1 MAYTPDE
8 VKNLIDQAETLN
20 EKLKNVVSSMKE
32 VAEAKAFGN
41 MAENLETFGKI
52 LNKYDQSVSR
62 QKELNTLIN
71 QQSTSLKGQSQTIDD
86 YVDAIE
92 NSVKIR
98 RKLGEETNILA
109 SYQSKLQD
117 AQITGDQTRINNAQA
132 SLDLQ
137 YDQVKSLEQQLQSY
151 DLIVGD
157 QQTLKQLVNDTTAE
171 ALFQLAL
178 TTQQKEIYDDYV
190 RNHKLQVDFL
200 NQALTA
206 EEVIRAKKEAQLK
219 QDEAILKAEEQKLE
233 RIKQNVFYINQY
245 SKIQKEVGDILGFQK
260 ITLGAVIKGAFDLNK
275 IFVDSAKQ
283 LGTTREVTK
292 QIAGD
297 VANQSAKAGTL
308 ASYGTQDVQ
317 TRKNALEAQ
326 AALNKSLGTAAMYSS
341 ERLRDQNFLTKI
353 MGLEV
358 EDAVKLQQL
367 SLVSGKTNKEV
378 VDSVNNQVIGLGKQT
393 GIYLDNRKV
402 LADVA
407 KVNGQ
412 LASQYKNNP
421 ELIAQAVVKV
431 QQLGMNLEQAA
442 TSSNKLLNF
451 SDSLAKEL
459 EAELLTG
466 KAINLEQARYY
477 ALMGDSAKAAEE
489 LMANIGGLEEFNK
502 LNVLQQ
508 RAYAEAVGMSADEL
522 ANTLKT
528 QELLKQ
534 TGDNSLEALNER
546 RRIAA
551 EEGKSEEFLQELR
564 RAGTSEEMIA
574 NQAQLASQD
583 KLNALVEKT
592 LEMFS
597 TMVEPMTE
605 LVGKAVDFVSAL
617 GGAKTLVGI
626 IGGLYVGK
634 IAASIATTGV
644 QLALQTTQL
653 SAQVGI
659 QKILARTA
667 QEKAAA
673 EAIAASAS
681 SFGTATPFI
690 IGGAAAI
697 IAGLGIAASF
707 GAFSGGGEEQISEKM
722 SEGKRKAP
730 SRENNNITIQNKF
743 TLNNRDLGYMATS
756 TNVGTQRRFDS

>member
-8 VKNLIDQAETLN
+8 VKLLIDAAESLN

-52 LNKYDQSVSR
+52 LNKYDQALNK
-62 QKELNTLIN
+62 QTELTSLIN

-86 YVDAIE
+86 YVEAIRT
-92 NSVKIR
+92 SVSVR

-117 AQITGDQTRINNAQA
+117 AQISGDQARINRAQA
-132 SLDLQ
+132 ALDLQ

-157 QQTLKQLVNDTTAE
+157 QATLAQLVGDVNAK

-178 TTQQKEIYDDYV
+178 TSQQREIYDDYV

-200 NQALTA
+200 NQALTT
-206 EEVIRAKKEAQLK
+206 EEQIRAKKEAQLK

-245 SKIQKEVGDILGFQK
+245 SKISTEIGNAFGLQK

-297 VANQSAKAGTL
+297 VADQSAKAGTL

-326 AALNKSLGTAAMYSS
+326 TALNKSLGTAAMYSS

-358 EDAVKLQQL
+358 EDAVKVQQL
-367 SLVSGKTNKEV
+367 SLVSGKTNKEI

-407 KVNGQ
+407 KVSGQ

-442 TSSNKLLNF
+442 NSSNKLLNF

-574 NQAQLASQD
+574 NQSQLASQD
-583 KLNALVEKT
+583 KMNALVEKT
-592 LEMFS
+592 LELFS
-597 TMVEPMTE
+597 TMVEPMTH
-605 LVGKAVDFVSAL
+605 LVGKAIDFVDAL
-617 GGAKTLVGI
+617 GGAKALLGI
-626 IGGLYVGK
+626 IGGLWVGK
-634 IAASIATTGV
+634 IAVSIATTGV

-681 SFGTATPFI
+681 TFGAATPFI

-722 SEGKRKAP
+722 SGGRGEAP

>member
-8 VKNLIDQAETLN
+8 VKLLIDAAETLN

-41 MAENLETFGKI
+41 MAENLENFGKI

-71 QQSTSLKGQSQTIDD
+71 QQSTSLKGQNQTIND

-92 NSVKIR
+92 DSVKIR

-117 AQITGDQTRINNAQA
+117 AQISGDQTRINRAQTA
-132 SLDLQ
+132 LDLQ

-151 DLIVGD
+151 DRIVGD
-157 QQTLKQLVNDTTAE
+157 QNTLKQLVGDVNAE

-275 IFVDSAKQ
+275 IFVDNAKQ

-407 KVNGQ
+407 KVSGQ

-442 TSSNKLLNF
+442 NSSNKLLNF

-583 KLNALVEKT
+583 KMNALVEKT
-592 LEMFS
+592 LELFS
-597 TMVEPMTE
+597 TMVEPMTH
-605 LVGKAVDFVSAL
+605 LVGKAIDFVDAL
-617 GGAKTLVGI
+617 GGAKALLGI
-626 IGGLYVGK
+626 IGGLWVGK

-681 SFGTATPFI
+681 TFGAATPFI

-722 SEGKRKAP
+722 SGGRGEAP

>member
-8 VKNLIDQAETLN
+8 VKLLIDAAESLN

-52 LNKYDQSVSR
+52 LNKYDQALNK
-62 QKELNTLIN
+62 QTELTSLIN
-71 QQSTSLKGQSQTIDD
+71 QQSTSLRGQNQVIDD
-86 YVDAIE
+86 YVEAIRT
-92 NSVKIR
+92 SVSVR

-117 AQITGDQTRINNAQA
+117 AQITGDTQRIARAQA
-132 SLDLQ
+132 ALDLQ
-137 YDQVKSLEQQLQSY
+137 YDQVNALRQQLQSY

-157 QQTLKQLVNDTTAE
+157 QSTLAQLVGDVNAE
-171 ALFQLAL
+171 VLFQLAL

-190 RNHKLQVDFL
+190 KNHKLQVNFL
-200 NQALTA
+200 KQALTA
-206 EEVIRAKKEAQLK
+206 EEIIRAKKEAQLK

-245 SKIQKEVGDILGFQK
+245 SKISTEIGNAFGLQK

-292 QIAGD
+292 QIAGN
-297 VANQSAKAGTL
+297 VADQSAKAGTL

-358 EDAVKLQQL
+358 EDAVKVQQL
-367 SLVSGKTNKEV
+367 SLVSGKTNKEI

-407 KVNGQ
+407 KVSGQ

-431 QQLGMNLEQAA
+431 QQLGMNLELAA

-583 KLNALVEKT
+583 KMNALVEKT
-592 LEMFS
+592 LELFS
-597 TMVEPMTE
+597 TMVEPMTH
-605 LVGKAVDFVSAL
+605 LVGKAIDFVDAL
-617 GGAKTLVGI
+617 GGAKALLGI
-626 IGGLYVGK
+626 IGGLWVGK

-653 SAQVGI
+653 SVQVGI

-681 SFGTATPFI
+681 TFGAATPFI

-722 SEGKRKAP
+722 SGGRGEAP

>member
-1 MAYTPDE
+1 MPPNPQLSPVQQD
-8 VKNLIDQAETLN
+8 AENTRIAANELN
-20 EKLKNVVSSMKE
+20 EALKNVAETMKKI
-32 VAEAKAFGN
+32 AETKAFGN
-41 MAENLETFGKI
+41 VEDILADYGKLFATFTKI
-52 LNKYDQSVSR
+52 EKKGEDIVQQIQL
-62 QKELNTLIN
+62 QKDAL
-71 QQSTSLKGQSQTIDD
+71 TSMNDTAVND
-86 YVDAIE
+86 YVKALADQVTA
-92 NSVKIR
+92 R
-98 RKLGEETNILA
+98 RKLGEETNRISVYEYKLA
-109 SYQSKLQD
+109 EAIAS
-117 AQITGDQTRINNAQA
+117 GDQIKITSAETA
-132 SLDLQ
+132 LQ
-137 YDQVKSLEQQLQSY
+137 TQVDQVKALQEQLKYYADIAKEESEILDHLDKETFAQVRQYAVSL
-151 DLIVGD
+151 
-157 QQTLKQLVNDTTAE
+157 
-171 ALFQLAL
+171 
-178 TTQQKEIYDDYV
+178 QQKEIYEDYV
-190 RNHKLQVDFL
+190 KNHKEQV
-200 NQALTA
+200 ALAKLLLTDEEKELAVARAELAEHEKKLKNLTQEVYYISQISKTA
-206 EEVIRAKKEAQLK
+206 TEIWNA
-219 QDEAILKAEEQKLE
+219 
-233 RIKQNVFYINQY
+233 
-245 SKIQKEVGDILGFQK
+245 LGLQK

-275 IFVDSAKQ
+275 IFVDSVKQ

-297 VANQSAKAGTL
+297 VADQSAKAGTL

-358 EDAVKLQQL
+358 EDAVKVQQL
-367 SLVSGKTNKEV
+367 SLVSGRTNKEI

-407 KVNGQ
+407 KVSGQ

-489 LMANIGGLEEFNK
+489 LMANIGGLEEFNR

-534 TGDNSLEALNER
+534 TGDASIESLNER

-583 KLNALVEKT
+583 KMNALVEKT
-592 LEMFS
+592 LELFS
-597 TMVEPMTE
+597 TMVEPMTH
-605 LVGKAVDFVSAL
+605 LVGKAIDFVDAL
-617 GGAKTLVGI
+617 GGAKVLLGI
-626 IGGLYVGK
+626 MGGLWVGK
-634 IAASIATTGV
+634 IFASIATTGV
-644 QLALQTTQL
+644 QIALQTAQL
-653 SAQVGI
+653 AAQVGI
-659 QKILARTA
+659 QRQLLMLSR
-667 QEKAAA
+667 EKAAA

-681 SFGTATPFI
+681 TLGVATPFI

-697 IAGLGIAASF
+697 IAGLGIAATF

-722 SEGKRKAP
+722 NKGGREAP
-730 SRENNNITIQNKF
+730 SRENNNIKIENKF

-756 TNVGTQRRFDS
+756 TNVGTQRKFDS

>member
-1 MAYTPDE
+1 MPTPPVNPLDPATQQS
-8 VKNLIDQAETLN
+8 IAETVSKSN
-20 EKLKNVVSSMKE
+20 ELREALAKA
-32 VAEAKAFGN
+32 AEAARNLGSN
-41 MAENLETFGKI
+41 MKENLEYAGKTVVEFEKNKTKLDELTDKINSFNQALQSGAFSGFGTTSQI
-52 LNKYDQSVSR
+52 QEFER
-62 QKELNTLIN
+62 LI
-71 QQSTSLKGQSQTIDD
+71 QT
-86 YVDAIE
+86 VDTGVE
-92 NSVKIR
+92 KR
-98 RKLGEETNILA
+98 KKLGEETQKLNDLVRDYESNQNGISKQDVLNQQSRVDALSVQLEKYRDIL
-109 SYQSKLQD
+109 
-117 AQITGDQTRINNAQA
+117 
-132 SLDLQ
+132 
-137 YDQVKSLEQQLQSY
+137 
-151 DLIVGD
+151 GD
-157 QQTLKQLVNDTTAE
+157 QQKLEQLVGAE
-171 ALFQLAL
+171 LAIRLRQYIVDKNL
-178 TTQQKEIYDDYV
+178 TEQAETYKK
-190 RNHKLQVDFL
+190 NHEDAYYLTIQTL
-200 NQALTA
+200 NA
-206 EEVIRAKKEAQLK
+206 EELLLAKRVYEISIMEK
-219 QDEAILKAEEQKLE
+219 KLE
-233 RIKQNVFYINQY
+233 NLRQSSFLYGQI
-245 SKIQKEVGDILGFQK
+245 SKISTEIGNALGFQK

-275 IFVDSAKQ
+275 IFVDNAKQ

-292 QIAGD
+292 QIAGN
-297 VANQSAKAGTL
+297 VADQSAKAGTL

-358 EDAVKLQQL
+358 EDAVKVQQL
-367 SLVSGKTNKEV
+367 SLVSGKTNKEI

-407 KVNGQ
+407 KVSGQ

-442 TSSNKLLNF
+442 NSSNKLLNF

-489 LMANIGGLEEFNK
+489 LMANIGGLEEFNR

-522 ANTLKT
+522 ANSLKT

-534 TGDNSLEALNER
+534 TGDASLEALNER
-546 RRIAA
+546 RRIAV

-574 NQAQLASQD
+574 NQSQLASQD

-597 TMVEPMTE
+597 TMVEPMTQ
-605 LVGKAVDFVSAL
+605 LVGKAVDFVNAL

-626 IGGLYVGK
+626 IGGLWVGK

-644 QLALQTTQL
+644 QLVLQTAML

-659 QKILARTA
+659 ARTLA
-667 QEKAAA
+667 NIAKEKAAA

-681 SFGTATPFI
+681 TLGFATPII

-707 GAFSGGGEEQISEKM
+707 GAFSGGGEEKISEKM
-722 SEGKRKAP
+722 NEGRREAP
-730 SRENNNITIQNKF
+730 SRENSNITIQNKF
-743 TLNNRDLGYMATS
+743 TLNNRDLGYTATS
-756 TNVGTQRRFDS
+756 TNIGTQRRFDS

>member
-1 MAYTPDE
+1 MPPNTQLSPVQED
-8 VKNLIDQAETLN
+8 AENTRIAANELN
-20 EKLKNVVSSMKE
+20 EALKNVAETMKKI
-32 VAEAKAFGN
+32 AETKAFGN
-41 MAENLETFGKI
+41 VGDILEEYGKLFSTFTKI
-52 LNKYDQSVSR
+52 E
-62 QKELNTLIN
+62 QKQTDIVQQIQLQKNELISMNDTAV
-71 QQSTSLKGQSQTIDD
+71 KD
-86 YVDAIE
+86 YVTALE
-92 NSVKIR
+92 KQVQVR
-98 RKLGEETNILA
+98 RKLGEETNRISVYEYKLA
-109 SYQSKLQD
+109 EAIS
-117 AQITGDQTRINNAQA
+117 TGDQQKITNAETA
-132 SLDLQ
+132 LQ
-137 YDQVKSLEQQLQSY
+137 TQVDQVENLQDQLKYYADIANEQSTILTHLDKETFSRVRQYAVSLQQQE
-151 DLIVGD
+151 V
-157 QQTLKQLVNDTTAE
+157 
-171 ALFQLAL
+171 
-178 TTQQKEIYDDYV
+178 YDDYI
-190 RNHKLQVDFL
+190 RNHKKQVEL
-200 NQALTA
+200 AKLLLT
-206 EEVIRAKKEAQLK
+206 EEEKNLAIIKAQLIE
-219 QDEAILKAEEQKLE
+219 DEKRLNNN
-233 RIKQNVFYINQY
+233 IKNVFYINQY
-245 SKIQKEVGDILGFQK
+245 SKIQKEVGDSLGLQN
-260 ITLGAVIKGAFDLNK
+260 ITLGAIIKGAFDLNK

-292 QIAGD
+292 QIAGN
-297 VANQSAKAGTL
+297 VADQSAKAGTL

-358 EDAVKLQQL
+358 ENAVKVQQL
-367 SLVSGKTNKEV
+367 SLVSGKTNKEI

-407 KVNGQ
+407 KVSGQ

-431 QQLGMNLEQAA
+431 QQLGMNLELAA

-508 RAYAEAVGMSADEL
+508 RAYAEAIGMSADEL
-522 ANTLKT
+522 ANSLKT

-583 KLNALVEKT
+583 KMNALVEKT
-592 LEMFS
+592 LELFS
-597 TMVEPMTE
+597 TMVEPMTH
-605 LVGKAVDFVSAL
+605 LVGKAVDFVDAL
-617 GGAKTLVGI
+617 GGAKTLLSI
-626 IGGLYVGK
+626 IGGIYIGK
-634 IAASIATTGV
+634 IVTSMVTTGV
-644 QLALQTTQL
+644 QLALQTAQL

-659 QKILARTA
+659 QRMLIQLS
-667 QEKAAA
+667 QQKAIT
-673 EAIAASAS
+673 E
-681 SFGTATPFI
+681 
-690 IGGAAAI
+690 GAAAAFSTGPGFP
-697 IAGLGIAASF
+697 IAIGVVGAILAAAGIAASF
-707 GAFSGGGEEQISEKM
+707 GAFSGGGEEKISDKM
-722 SEGKRKAP
+722 SGGKGEAP

>member
-1 MAYTPDE
+1 MAYTPDQ
-8 VKNLIDQAETLN
+8 VKSLIDQAELLN
-20 EKLKNVVSSMKE
+20 EKLKNVVASMKE

-41 MAENLETFGKI
+41 MAENLENFGKI
-52 LNKYDQSVSR
+52 LNKYDQALSKQTEITS
-62 QKELNTLIN
+62 LIN
-71 QQSTSLKGQSQTIDD
+71 QQRTSLLGQNQVMDD
-86 YVDAIE
+86 YVEAIRT
-92 NSVKIR
+92 SVSVR

-117 AQITGDQTRINNAQA
+117 AQISGDQARINRAQA
-132 SLDLQ
+132 ALDLQ
-137 YDQVKSLEQQLQSY
+137 YDQVEALRQQLQSY

-157 QQTLKQLVNDTTAE
+157 QATLAQLVGDVNAE

-178 TTQQKEIYDDYV
+178 TSQQREIYDDYV

-200 NQALTA
+200 NQALTT
-206 EEVIRAKKEAQLK
+206 EEQIRAKKEAQLK
-219 QDEAILKAEEQKLE
+219 QDESILKAEEQKLE
-233 RIKQNVFYINQY
+233 NIAKNSFLYGQVFKTATEIWNT
-245 SKIQKEVGDILGFQK
+245 LGLQK

-275 IFVDSAKQ
+275 IFVDNAKQ

-297 VANQSAKAGTL
+297 VADQSAKAGTL

-358 EDAVKLQQL
+358 EDAVKVQQL
-367 SLVSGKTNKEV
+367 SLVSGKTNKEI

-407 KVNGQ
+407 KVSGQ

-431 QQLGMNLEQAA
+431 QQLGMNLELAA

-508 RAYAEAVGMSADEL
+508 RAYAEAIGMSADEL
-522 ANTLKT
+522 ANSLKT

-583 KLNALVEKT
+583 KMNALVEKT
-592 LEMFS
+592 LELFS
-597 TMVEPMTE
+597 TMVEPMTH
-605 LVGKAVDFVSAL
+605 LVGKAVDFVDAL
-617 GGAKTLVGI
+617 GGAKTLLSI
-626 IGGLYVGK
+626 IG
-634 IAASIATTGV
+634 
-644 QLALQTTQL
+644 
-653 SAQVGI
+653 
-659 QKILARTA
+659 
-667 QEKAAA
+667 
-673 EAIAASAS
+673 
-681 SFGTATPFI
+681 
-690 IGGAAAI
+690 
-697 IAGLGIAASF
+697 
-707 GAFSGGGEEQISEKM
+707 
-722 SEGKRKAP
+722 
-730 SRENNNITIQNKF
+730 
-743 TLNNRDLGYMATS
+743 
-756 TNVGTQRRFDS
+756 

>member
-1 MAYTPDE
+1 MPTPPVNPLDPATQQS
-8 VKNLIDQAETLN
+8 IAETVSKSN
-20 EKLKNVVSSMKE
+20 ELREALAKA
-32 VAEAKAFGN
+32 AEAARNLGSN
-41 MAENLETFGKI
+41 MKENLEYAGKTVVEFEKNKTKLDELTDKINSFNQALQSGAFSGFGTTSQI
-52 LNKYDQSVSR
+52 QEFER
-62 QKELNTLIN
+62 LI
-71 QQSTSLKGQSQTIDD
+71 QT
-86 YVDAIE
+86 VDTGVE
-92 NSVKIR
+92 KR
-98 RKLGEETNILA
+98 KKLGEETQKLNDLVRDYESNQNGISKQDVLNQQSRVDALSVQLEKYRDIL
-109 SYQSKLQD
+109 
-117 AQITGDQTRINNAQA
+117 
-132 SLDLQ
+132 
-137 YDQVKSLEQQLQSY
+137 
-151 DLIVGD
+151 GD
-157 QQTLKQLVNDTTAE
+157 QQKLEQLVGAE
-171 ALFQLAL
+171 LAIRLRQYIVDKNL
-178 TTQQKEIYDDYV
+178 TEQAETYQK
-190 RNHKLQVDFL
+190 NHEDAYYLTIQTL
-200 NQALTA
+200 NA
-206 EEVIRAKKEAQLK
+206 EELLLARRIYEISIMEK
-219 QDEAILKAEEQKLE
+219 KLE
-233 RIKQNVFYINQY
+233 NLRQSSFLYGQI
-245 SKIQKEVGDILGFQK
+245 SKISTEIGNALGFQK

-275 IFVDSAKQ
+275 IFVDNAKQ

-297 VANQSAKAGTL
+297 VADQSAKAGTL

-358 EDAVKLQQL
+358 EDAVKVQQL
-367 SLVSGKTNKEV
+367 SLVSGKTNKEI

-407 KVNGQ
+407 KVSGQ

-489 LMANIGGLEEFNK
+489 LMANIGGLEEFNR

-522 ANTLKT
+522 ANSLKT

-534 TGDNSLEALNER
+534 TGDASLEALNER
-546 RRIAA
+546 RRIAV

-574 NQAQLASQD
+574 NQSQLASQD

-597 TMVEPMTE
+597 TMVEPMTQ
-605 LVGKAVDFVSAL
+605 LVGKAVDFVNAL

-626 IGGLYVGK
+626 IGGLWVGK

-644 QLALQTTQL
+644 QLVLQTAML

-659 QKILARTA
+659 ARTLA
-667 QEKAAA
+667 NIAKEKAAA

-681 SFGTATPFI
+681 TLGLATPVI

-707 GAFSGGGEEQISEKM
+707 GAFSGGGEEKISEKM
-722 SEGKRKAP
+722 NEGRREAP
-730 SRENNNITIQNKF
+730 SRENSNITIQSKF
-743 TLNNRDLGYMATS
+743 TLNNRDLGYVATS

>member
-1 MAYTPDE
+1 M
-8 VKNLIDQAETLN
+8 KKIAET
-20 EKLKNVVSSMKE
+20 
-32 VAEAKAFGN
+32 KAFGN
-41 MAENLETFGKI
+41 VGDILEEYGKLFSTFTKI
-52 LNKYDQSVSR
+52 E
-62 QKELNTLIN
+62 QKQTDIVQQIQLQKNELISMNDTAV
-71 QQSTSLKGQSQTIDD
+71 KD
-86 YVDAIE
+86 YVTALE
-92 NSVKIR
+92 KQVQVR
-98 RKLGEETNILA
+98 RKLGEETNRISVYEYKLA
-109 SYQSKLQD
+109 EAIS
-117 AQITGDQTRINNAQA
+117 TGDQQKITNAETA
-132 SLDLQ
+132 LQ
-137 YDQVKSLEQQLQSY
+137 TQVDQVENLQDQLKYYADIANEQSTILTHLDKETFSRVRQYAVSLQQQE
-151 DLIVGD
+151 V
-157 QQTLKQLVNDTTAE
+157 
-171 ALFQLAL
+171 
-178 TTQQKEIYDDYV
+178 YDDYV
-190 RNHKLQVDFL
+190 RNHQKQVELAKLLLTEEEKNLAIIKAQFIEDEKRL
-200 NQALTA
+200 NNNIKNVYYFGQ
-206 EEVIRAKKEAQLK
+206 IKSISKE
-219 QDEAILKAEEQKLE
+219 I
-233 RIKQNVFYINQY
+233 
-245 SKIQKEVGDILGFQK
+245 GDSLGLQK
-260 ITLGAVIKGAFDLNK
+260 ITLGAIIKGAFDLNK

-292 QIAGD
+292 QIAGN
-297 VANQSAKAGTL
+297 VADQSAKAGTL

-358 EDAVKLQQL
+358 EDAVKVQQL
-367 SLVSGKTNKEV
+367 SLVSGKTNKEI

-407 KVNGQ
+407 KVSGQ

-442 TSSNKLLNF
+442 NSSNKLLNF

-508 RAYAEAVGMSADEL
+508 RAYAEAIGMSADEL
-522 ANTLKT
+522 ANSLKT

-583 KLNALVEKT
+583 KMNALVEKT
-592 LEMFS
+592 LELFS
-597 TMVEPMTE
+597 TMVEPMTH
-605 LVGKAVDFVSAL
+605 LVGKAVDFVDAL
-617 GGAKTLVGI
+617 GGAKTLLSI
-626 IGGLYVGK
+626 IGGIYIGK
-634 IAASIATTGV
+634 IVTSMVTTGV
-644 QLALQTTQL
+644 QLALQTAQL

-659 QKILARTA
+659 QRMLIQLS
-667 QEKAAA
+667 QQKAIT
-673 EAIAASAS
+673 E
-681 SFGTATPFI
+681 
-690 IGGAAAI
+690 GAAAAFSTGPGFP
-697 IAGLGIAASF
+697 IAIGVVGAILAAAGIAASF
-707 GAFSGGGEEQISEKM
+707 GAFSGGGEEKISDKM
-722 SEGKRKAP
+722 SGKREEAP

>member
-8 VKNLIDQAETLN
+8 VKLLIDAAETLN

-41 MAENLETFGKI
+41 MAENLENFGKI

-71 QQSTSLKGQSQTIDD
+71 QQSTSLKGQNQTVND

-92 NSVKIR
+92 DSVKIR

-117 AQITGDQTRINNAQA
+117 AQISGDQTRINRAQTA
-132 SLDLQ
+132 LDLQ

-151 DLIVGD
+151 DRIVGD
-157 QQTLKQLVNDTTAE
+157 QNTLKQLVGDVNAE

-275 IFVDSAKQ
+275 IFVDNAKQ

-297 VANQSAKAGTL
+297 VADQSAKAGTL

-358 EDAVKLQQL
+358 EDAVKVQQL
-367 SLVSGKTNKEV
+367 SLVSGKTNKEI

-407 KVNGQ
+407 KVSGQ

-442 TSSNKLLNF
+442 NSSNKLLNF

-583 KLNALVEKT
+583 KMNALVEKT
-592 LEMFS
+592 LELFS
-597 TMVEPMTE
+597 TMVEPMTH
-605 LVGKAVDFVSAL
+605 LVGKAIDFVDAL
-617 GGAKTLVGI
+617 GGAKALLGI
-626 IGGLYVGK
+626 IGGLWVGK

-681 SFGTATPFI
+681 TFGAATPFI

-722 SEGKRKAP
+722 SGGRGEAP

>member
-1 MAYTPDE
+1 MAYTPAE
-8 VKNLIDQAETLN
+8 VKDLIDNVETLN

-41 MAENLETFGKI
+41 MAENLENFGKI
-52 LNKYDQSVSR
+52 LNKYDQALDK
-62 QKELNTLIN
+62 QTELTSLIN
-71 QQSTSLKGQSQTIDD
+71 QQSTSLLGQNQVIDD
-86 YVDAIE
+86 YVKAIE
-92 NSVKIR
+92 KSVSVR

-117 AQITGDQTRINNAQA
+117 AQITGDTQRIARAQA
-132 SLDLQ
+132 ALDLQ

-151 DLIVGD
+151 DEIVGD
-157 QQTLKQLVNDTTAE
+157 QNTLKQLVGDVNAE

-275 IFVDSAKQ
+275 IFVDNAKQ

-297 VANQSAKAGTL
+297 VADQSAKAGTL

-358 EDAVKLQQL
+358 EDAVKVQQL
-367 SLVSGKTNKEV
+367 SLVSGKTNKEI

-407 KVNGQ
+407 KVSGQ

-442 TSSNKLLNF
+442 NSSNKLLNF

-583 KLNALVEKT
+583 KMNALVEKT
-592 LEMFS
+592 LELFS
-597 TMVEPMTE
+597 TMVEPMTH
-605 LVGKAVDFVSAL
+605 LVGKAIDFVDAL
-617 GGAKTLVGI
+617 GGAKALLGI
-626 IGGLYVGK
+626 IGGLWVGK

-681 SFGTATPFI
+681 TFGAATPFI

-722 SEGKRKAP
+722 SGGRGEAP

>member
-1 MAYTPDE
+1 MAYTPDQ
-8 VKNLIDQAETLN
+8 VKSLIDQAELLN
-20 EKLKNVVSSMKE
+20 EKLKNVVASMKE

-41 MAENLETFGKI
+41 MAENLENFGKI
-52 LNKYDQSVSR
+52 LNKYDQALSKQTEITS
-62 QKELNTLIN
+62 LIN
-71 QQSTSLKGQSQTIDD
+71 QQRTSLLGQNQVMDD
-86 YVDAIE
+86 YVEAIRT
-92 NSVKIR
+92 SVSVR

-117 AQITGDQTRINNAQA
+117 AQISGDQARINRAQA
-132 SLDLQ
+132 ALDLQ
-137 YDQVKSLEQQLQSY
+137 YDQVEALRQQLQSY

-157 QQTLKQLVNDTTAE
+157 QATLAQLVGDVNAE

-178 TTQQKEIYDDYV
+178 TSQQREIYDDYV

-200 NQALTA
+200 NQALTT
-206 EEVIRAKKEAQLK
+206 EEQIRAKKEAQLK

-233 RIKQNVFYINQY
+233 NIAKNSFLYGQVFKTATEIWNT
-245 SKIQKEVGDILGFQK
+245 LGLQK

-275 IFVDSAKQ
+275 IFVDNAKQ

-297 VANQSAKAGTL
+297 VADQSAKAGTL

-358 EDAVKLQQL
+358 EDAVKVQQL
-367 SLVSGKTNKEV
+367 SLVSGKTNKEI

-407 KVNGQ
+407 KVSGQ

-431 QQLGMNLEQAA
+431 QQLGMNLELAA

-508 RAYAEAVGMSADEL
+508 RAYAEAIGMSADEL
-522 ANTLKT
+522 ANSLKT

-534 TGDNSLEALNER
+534 TGDASIESLNER

-583 KLNALVEKT
+583 KMNALVEKT
-592 LEMFS
+592 LELFS
-597 TMVEPMTE
+597 TMVEPMTH
-605 LVGKAVDFVSAL
+605 LVGKAIDFVDAL
-617 GGAKTLVGI
+617 GGARVLLGI
-626 IGGLYVGK
+626 MGGLWVGK

-644 QLALQTTQL
+644 QIAFQTAQLA
-653 SAQVGI
+653 AQIGI
-659 QKILARTA
+659 QRQLLILSR
-667 QEKAAA
+667 EKAAA
-673 EAIAASAS
+673 EAISASAS
-681 SFGTATPFI
+681 TLGVATPFI

-707 GAFSGGGEEQISEKM
+707 GAFSGGGEEQISEKV
-722 SEGKRKAP
+722 SGGRGEAP

>member
-1 MAYTPDE
+1 MAYTPAE
-8 VKNLIDQAETLN
+8 VKDLIDNVETLN

-41 MAENLETFGKI
+41 MAENLENFGKI
-52 LNKYDQSVSR
+52 LNKYDQALDK
-62 QKELNTLIN
+62 QTELTSLIN
-71 QQSTSLKGQSQTIDD
+71 QQSTSLLGQNQVIDD
-86 YVDAIE
+86 YVKAIE
-92 NSVKIR
+92 KSVSVR

-117 AQITGDQTRINNAQA
+117 AQITGDTQRIARAQA
-132 SLDLQ
+132 ALDLQ

-151 DLIVGD
+151 DEIVGD
-157 QQTLKQLVNDTTAE
+157 QNTLKQLVGDVNAE

-275 IFVDSAKQ
+275 IFVDNAKQ

-292 QIAGD
+292 QIAGN
-297 VANQSAKAGTL
+297 VADQSAKAGTL

-407 KVNGQ
+407 KVSGQ

-442 TSSNKLLNF
+442 NSSNKLLNF

-583 KLNALVEKT
+583 KMNALVEKT
-592 LEMFS
+592 LELFS
-597 TMVEPMTE
+597 TMVEPMTH
-605 LVGKAVDFVSAL
+605 LVGKAIDFVDAL
-617 GGAKTLVGI
+617 GGAKALLGI
-626 IGGLYVGK
+626 IGGLWVGK

-681 SFGTATPFI
+681 TFGAATPFI

-722 SEGKRKAP
+722 SGGRGEAP

>member
-71 QQSTSLKGQSQTIDD
+71 QQSTSLKGQNQTIDD
-86 YVDAIE
+86 YVKAIE
-92 NSVKIR
+92 DSVKIR

-117 AQITGDQTRINNAQA
+117 AQITGDTQRIARAQA
-132 SLDLQ
+132 ALDLQ

-151 DLIVGD
+151 DEIVGD
-157 QQTLKQLVNDTTAE
+157 QNTLKQLVGDVNAE

-206 EEVIRAKKEAQLK
+206 EELIRAKKEDQLK
-219 QDEAILKAEEQKLE
+219 KDEAILKAEEQKLE

-275 IFVDSAKQ
+275 IFVDNAKQ

-297 VANQSAKAGTL
+297 VADQSAKAGTL

-358 EDAVKLQQL
+358 EDAVKVQQL
-367 SLVSGKTNKEV
+367 SLVSGKTNKEI

-442 TSSNKLLNF
+442 NSSNKLLNF

-583 KLNALVEKT
+583 KMNALVEKT
-592 LEMFS
+592 LELFS
-597 TMVEPMTE
+597 TMVEPMTH
-605 LVGKAVDFVSAL
+605 LVGKAIDFVDAL
-617 GGAKTLVGI
+617 GGAKALLGI
-626 IGGLYVGK
+626 IGGLWVGK

-681 SFGTATPFI
+681 TFGAATPFI

-722 SEGKRKAP
+722 SGGRGEAP

>member
-1 MAYTPDE
+1 MPPNTQPSPIQED
-8 VKNLIDQAETLN
+8 AENTRIAANELN
-20 EKLKNVVSSMKE
+20 EALKNVAETMKKI
-32 VAEAKAFGN
+32 AETKAFGN
-41 MAENLETFGKI
+41 VGDILEEYGKLFSTFTKI
-52 LNKYDQSVSR
+52 E
-62 QKELNTLIN
+62 QKQTDIVQQIELQKNELISMN
-71 QQSTSLKGQSQTIDD
+71 DTAVTD
-86 YVDAIE
+86 YVTALE
-92 NSVKIR
+92 KQVQVR
-98 RKLGEETNILA
+98 RKLGEETNRISVYEYKLA
-109 SYQSKLQD
+109 EAIS
-117 AQITGDQTRINNAQA
+117 TGDQQKITNAETA
-132 SLDLQ
+132 LQ
-137 YDQVKSLEQQLQSY
+137 TQVDQVENLQDQLKYYADIANEQSTILTHLDKETFSRVRQYAVSLQQQE
-151 DLIVGD
+151 V
-157 QQTLKQLVNDTTAE
+157 
-171 ALFQLAL
+171 
-178 TTQQKEIYDDYV
+178 YDDYV
-190 RNHKLQVDFL
+190 RNHQKQVELAKLLLTEEEKNLAIIKAQFIEDEKRL
-200 NQALTA
+200 NNNIKNVYYFGQ
-206 EEVIRAKKEAQLK
+206 IKSISKE
-219 QDEAILKAEEQKLE
+219 I
-233 RIKQNVFYINQY
+233 
-245 SKIQKEVGDILGFQK
+245 GDSLGLQK
-260 ITLGAVIKGAFDLNK
+260 ITLAAIIKGAFDLNK

-292 QIAGD
+292 QIAGN
-297 VANQSAKAGTL
+297 VADQSAKAGTL

-358 EDAVKLQQL
+358 EDAVKVQQL
-367 SLVSGKTNKEV
+367 SLVSGKTNKEI

-407 KVNGQ
+407 KVSGQ

-431 QQLGMNLEQAA
+431 QQLGMNLELAA
-442 TSSNKLLNF
+442 NSSNKLLNF

-508 RAYAEAVGMSADEL
+508 RAYAEAIGMSADEL
-522 ANTLKT
+522 ANSLKT

-583 KLNALVEKT
+583 KMNALVEKT
-592 LEMFS
+592 LELFS
-597 TMVEPMTE
+597 TMVEPMTH
-605 LVGKAVDFVSAL
+605 LVGKAVDFVDAL
-617 GGAKTLVGI
+617 GGAKTLLSI
-626 IGGLYVGK
+626 IGGIYIGK
-634 IAASIATTGV
+634 IVTSMVTTGV
-644 QLALQTTQL
+644 QLALQTAQL

-659 QKILARTA
+659 QRMLIQLS
-667 QEKAAA
+667 QQKAIT
-673 EAIAASAS
+673 E
-681 SFGTATPFI
+681 
-690 IGGAAAI
+690 GAAAAFSTGPGFP
-697 IAGLGIAASF
+697 IAIGVVGAILAAAGIAASF
-707 GAFSGGGEEQISEKM
+707 GAFSGGGEEKISEKM
-722 SEGKRKAP
+722 SGKREEAP

>member
-8 VKNLIDQAETLN
+8 VKLLIDAAETLN

-41 MAENLETFGKI
+41 MAENLENFGKI

-71 QQSTSLKGQSQTIDD
+71 QQSTSLKGQNQTIDD

-92 NSVKIR
+92 DSVKIR

-117 AQITGDQTRINNAQA
+117 AQISGDQTRINRAQTA
-132 SLDLQ
+132 LDLQ

-151 DLIVGD
+151 DRIVGD
-157 QQTLKQLVNDTTAE
+157 QNTLKQLVGDVNAE

-275 IFVDSAKQ
+275 IFVDNAKQ

-292 QIAGD
+292 QIAGN
-297 VANQSAKAGTL
+297 VADQSAKAGTL

-407 KVNGQ
+407 KVSGQ

-442 TSSNKLLNF
+442 NSSNKLLNF

-583 KLNALVEKT
+583 KMNALVEKT
-592 LEMFS
+592 LELFS
-597 TMVEPMTE
+597 TMVEPMTH
-605 LVGKAVDFVSAL
+605 LVGKAIDFVDAL
-617 GGAKTLVGI
+617 GGAKALLGI
-626 IGGLYVGK
+626 IGGLWVGK

-681 SFGTATPFI
+681 TFGAATPFI

-722 SEGKRKAP
+722 SGGRGEAP

>member
-8 VKNLIDQAETLN
+8 VKLLIDAAESLN

-52 LNKYDQSVSR
+52 LNKYDQALNK
-62 QKELNTLIN
+62 QTELTSLIN

-86 YVDAIE
+86 YVEAIRT
-92 NSVKIR
+92 SVSVR

-117 AQITGDQTRINNAQA
+117 AEISGDQNRINRAQA

-137 YDQVKSLEQQLQSY
+137 YDQVNALRQQLQSY

-157 QQTLKQLVNDTTAE
+157 QATLAQLVNDVNAE

-190 RNHKLQVDFL
+190 QNHKLQVNFL
-200 NQALTA
+200 KQALTA
-206 EEVIRAKKEAQLK
+206 EELIRAKKEAQLK

-245 SKIQKEVGDILGFQK
+245 SKISTEIGNAFGLQK

-297 VANQSAKAGTL
+297 VADQSAKAGTL

-358 EDAVKLQQL
+358 EDAVKVQQL
-367 SLVSGKTNKEV
+367 SLVSGKTNKEI

-393 GIYLDNRKV
+393 GIYLDNKKV

-407 KVNGQ
+407 KVSGQ

-508 RAYAEAVGMSADEL
+508 KAYAEAVGMSADEL

-574 NQAQLASQD
+574 NQSQLASQD
-583 KLNALVEKT
+583 KMNALVEKT
-592 LEMFS
+592 LELFS
-597 TMVEPMTE
+597 TMVEPMTH
-605 LVGKAVDFVSAL
+605 LVGKAIDFVDAL
-617 GGAKTLVGI
+617 GGAKALLGI
-626 IGGLYVGK
+626 IGGLWVGK
-634 IAASIATTGV
+634 IAVSIATTGV

-681 SFGTATPFI
+681 TFGAATPFI

-722 SEGKRKAP
+722 SGGRGEAP

>member
-1 MAYTPDE
+1 MPPNTPLSPIQQD
-8 VKNLIDQAETLN
+8 AEDTRIAANELN
-20 EKLKNVVSSMKE
+20 EALKNVADTMKKI
-32 VAEAKAFGN
+32 AETKAFGN
-41 MAENLETFGKI
+41 VGDILEEYGKLFSTFDKI
-52 LNKYDQSVSR
+52 K
-62 QKELNTLIN
+62 QKQTDIVQQIQLQKNELISMNDTAV
-71 QQSTSLKGQSQTIDD
+71 TD
-86 YVDAIE
+86 YVTALE
-92 NSVKIR
+92 KQVQVR
-98 RKLGEETNILA
+98 RKLGEETNRISVYEYKLA
-109 SYQSKLQD
+109 EAISS
-117 AQITGDQTRINNAQA
+117 
-132 SLDLQ
+132 
-137 YDQVKSLEQQLQSY
+137 
-151 DLIVGD
+151 GD
-157 QQTLKQLVNDTTAE
+157 QQKITNAETALQTQVDQVNSLQDQLKYYADIANEQSTILTHLDKETFSRVRQYAVSLQQQEVYEDYIKNHKKQVELAKLLLTEEEKNRAIIKAQLTEDEKRLDYNIKNVYY
-171 ALFQLAL
+171 FGQIKSIS
-178 TTQQKEIYDDYV
+178 KEIGDSLG
-190 RNHKLQVDFL
+190 LQKF
-200 NQALTA
+200 
-206 EEVIRAKKEAQLK
+206 
-219 QDEAILKAEEQKLE
+219 
-233 RIKQNVFYINQY
+233 
-245 SKIQKEVGDILGFQK
+245 
-260 ITLGAVIKGAFDLNK
+260 TLGAIIKGAFDLNK

-292 QIAGD
+292 QIAGN
-297 VANQSAKAGTL
+297 VADQSAKAGTL

-358 EDAVKLQQL
+358 EDAVKVQQL
-367 SLVSGKTNKEV
+367 SLVSGKTNKEI

-407 KVNGQ
+407 KVSGQ

-583 KLNALVEKT
+583 KMNALVEKT
-592 LEMFS
+592 LELFS
-597 TMVEPMTE
+597 TMVEPMTH
-605 LVGKAVDFVSAL
+605 LVGKAIDFVDAL
-617 GGAKTLVGI
+617 GGAKTLLSI
-626 IGGLYVGK
+626 IGGIYIGK
-634 IAASIATTGV
+634 IVTSMVTTGV
-644 QLALQTTQL
+644 QLALQTASL

-659 QKILARTA
+659 QRMLIQLSQQKAITEGTAAAFSTGPGFPIAIGVVGAILA
-667 QEKAAA
+667 AA
-673 EAIAASAS
+673 
-681 SFGTATPFI
+681 
-690 IGGAAAI
+690 
-697 IAGLGIAASF
+697 GIAASF
-707 GAFSGGGEEQISEKM
+707 GAFSGGGEEKISDKM
-722 SEGKRKAP
+722 SGKREAP
-730 SRENNNITIQNKF
+730 SRENSNITIENKF

>member
-1 MAYTPDE
+1 MPTPPVNPLDPATQQS
-8 VKNLIDQAETLN
+8 IAETVSKSN
-20 EKLKNVVSSMKE
+20 ELREALAKA
-32 VAEAKAFGN
+32 AEAARNLGSN
-41 MAENLETFGKI
+41 MKENLEYAGKTVVEFEKNKTKLDELTDKINSFNQALQSGAFSGFGTTSQI
-52 LNKYDQSVSR
+52 QEFER
-62 QKELNTLIN
+62 LI
-71 QQSTSLKGQSQTIDD
+71 QT
-86 YVDAIE
+86 VDTGVE
-92 NSVKIR
+92 KR
-98 RKLGEETNILA
+98 KKLGEETQKLNDLVRDYESNQNGISRQDVLNQQSRVDALSTQLEKYRDIL
-109 SYQSKLQD
+109 
-117 AQITGDQTRINNAQA
+117 
-132 SLDLQ
+132 
-137 YDQVKSLEQQLQSY
+137 
-151 DLIVGD
+151 GD
-157 QQTLKQLVNDTTAE
+157 QQRLEQLVGAE
-171 ALFQLAL
+171 LAIRLRQYIVDKNL
-178 TTQQKEIYDDYV
+178 TEQAETYQK
-190 RNHKLQVDFL
+190 NHEDAYYLTIQTL
-200 NQALTA
+200 NA
-206 EEVIRAKKEAQLK
+206 EELLLAKQIYELSVMEKKLK
-219 QDEAILKAEEQKLE
+219 NLTQS
-233 RIKQNVFYINQY
+233 VFLYGQI
-245 SKIQKEVGDILGFQK
+245 SKISTEIGNALGFQK
-260 ITLGAVIKGAFDLNK
+260 ISLATVIKGAFDLNK
-275 IFVDSAKQ
+275 IFVDNAKQ

-292 QIAGD
+292 QIAGN
-297 VANQSAKAGTL
+297 VADQSAKAGTL

-358 EDAVKLQQL
+358 EDAVKVQQL
-367 SLVSGKTNKEV
+367 SLVSGKTNKEI

-407 KVNGQ
+407 KVSGQ

-489 LMANIGGLEEFNK
+489 LMANVGGLEEFNK

-508 RAYAEAVGMSADEL
+508 KAFAEAIGMSADEL
-522 ANTLKT
+522 ANSLKT

-534 TGDNSLEALNER
+534 TGDASLESLNER

-574 NQAQLASQD
+574 NQAQLSSQD

-597 TMVEPMTE
+597 TMVEPMTH
-605 LVGKAVDFVSAL
+605 LVGKAVDFVNAL

-626 IGGLYVGK
+626 IGGIYVGK
-634 IAASIATTGV
+634 IAASMTATGV
-644 QLALQTTQL
+644 QLALQTAQL
-653 SAQVGI
+653 TAQIGI
-659 QKILARTA
+659 QRILARTA
-667 QEKAAA
+667 EQKAAA
-673 EAIAASAS
+673 EAVAASAS
-681 SFGTATPFI
+681 TLGAATPLI
-690 IGGAAAI
+690 IGSAAAI

-707 GAFSGGGEEQISEKM
+707 GAFSGGGEGQISEKM
-722 SEGKRKAP
+722 NEGKREAP
-730 SRENNNITIQNKF
+730 SRENSNITIQNKF
-743 TLNNRDLGYMATS
+743 TLNNRDLGYSATS
-756 TNVGTQRRFDS
+756 TNIGTQRKFDS